1 MIQKSRMKIFSNK
14 NHTNQFIGALLI
26 AVIGKKR
33 DPRKKQKY
41 IDEIQREIEIIFQ
54 ALTSKH

>member
-1 MIQKSRMKIFSNK
+1 MIQKSRMKIISNK

-33 DPRKKQKY
+33 PPEKSRN
-41 IDEIQREIEIIFQ
+41 I
-54 ALTSKH
+54 

>member
-1 MIQKSRMKIFSNK
+1 MKNVSNK

-26 AVIGKKR
+26 AVTGEKKR
-33 DPRKKQKY
+33 PPRKKQKY

>member
-1 MIQKSRMKIFSNK
+1 MKFFSNK

-33 DPRKKQKY
+33 DPPPPRKKQKY
-41 IDEIQREIEIIFQ
+41 IDGIQREIEIIFQ

>member
-1 MIQKSRMKIFSNK
+1 MFSNK

-33 DPRKKQKY
+33 DPPEKSRN
-41 IDEIQREIEIIFQ
+41 I
-54 ALTSKH
+54 

>member
-1 MIQKSRMKIFSNK
+1 MFSNK

>member
-1 MIQKSRMKIFSNK
+1 MKFFSNK

-26 AVIGKKR
+26 AVIGKKKKR
-33 DPRKKQKY
+33 PPRKKQKY

>member
-1 MIQKSRMKIFSNK
+1 MKIFSNK

>member
-1 MIQKSRMKIFSNK
+1 MKFFSNK

-33 DPRKKQKY
+33 DPPRKKQKY

>member
-1 MIQKSRMKIFSNK
+1 MKFFSNK

-26 AVIGKKR
+26 AVIGKKKR
-33 DPRKKQKY
+33 PPRKKQKY
-41 IDEIQREIEIIFQ
+41 IDGIQREIEIIFQ